1 MKKSFG
7 SKPNNS
13 KKSFVSK
20 TFFGGAKKFDGPR
33 TSSYAGS
40 KPSGSRPYT
49 PNRFAKKSFGSK
61 TPFTGAKKFAGPR
74 TSNYA
79 VNKPTGSRPYI
90 PNRFEKKPYISKTPY
105 VRTDS
110 TEPRKSNYEG
120 SKPFTPRAYPSTQ
133 NTAKTFT
140 PKSSFV
146 PRAKSTRPTSPRY
159 MGSKPQLVNSF
170 IQNRNNL
177 KPTVKKQFA
186 PTNNAPIV
194 VSTDPSLRRIN
205 KYLAEKN
212 YSTRRGAD
220 EMIAKGQVFINGRVA
235 VLGDKVS
242 DKDLVKVSF
251 MGKQKPYMYIAY
263 NKPRGIVTHSAQ
275 KGDQEIKNVFALKD
289 VYPIGRLDK
298 DSHGL
303 IILTND
309 GRITERLL
317 GPKYAHEKEY
327 IVTTKNDLRS
337 NFKEKMEAGVQIEAD
352 KTAPCKVQILDNR
365 KFKVVLTEGKKHQI
379 RRMCSALFQEV
390 DDLKRTRIMNIKLD
404 SLSEGAHRKIEGEE
418 LKTFLASLGII

>member
-1 MKKSFG
+1 MKKSF
-7 SKPNNS
+7 NS
-13 KKSFVSK
+13 KQNFNKKPFVSK
-20 TFFGGAKKFDGPR
+20 ASFGHTKKFDGPR

-49 PNRFAKKSFGSK
+49 PNRFGKKSFG
-61 TPFTGAKKFAGPR
+61 P
-74 TSNYA
+74 
-79 VNKPTGSRPYI
+79 
-90 PNRFEKKPYISKTPY
+90 KTPY

-110 TEPRKSNYEG
+110 TVPKVSNYEG

-133 NTAKTFT
+133 NSTKIFT
-140 PKSSFV
+140 KKASFV
-146 PRAKSTRPTSPRY
+146 PRSKPVRPTSPRY
-159 MGSKPQLVNSF
+159 MGSKPQLVNAF

-177 KPTVKKQFA
+177 KPAVKKQFA
-186 PTNNAPIV
+186 SKNNAPAPI
-194 VSTDPSLRRIN
+194 STGPVMMRIN

-242 DKDLVKVSF
+242 ETDLVKVSF
-251 MGKQKPYMYIAY
+251 RGKQKPYMYIAY

-275 KGDQEIKNVFALKD
+275 KGEQEIKNVFALKD

-327 IVTTKNDLRS
+327 IVTTKNDLRG

-352 KTAPCKVQILDNR
+352 KTAPCKVQILSER
-365 KFKVVLTEGKKHQI
+365 SFKVILTEGKKHQI

-418 LKTFLASLGII
+418 LKTFLESLGIN